1 MTNLGPCKSVAT
13 AAGSVPRGVL
23 AAALATSVALGILS
37 ALPASAV
44 AQTAVLTVSVRGPEG
59 PLNDALVEVL
69 CRGVS
74 AGRALSGAEGIARL
88 TSLPAG
94 TCSVRVEGF
103 GHQARV
109 VEGVPLTPGGVHAL
123 EVELLTAA
131 IAVEGLT
138 VRTGRTEIRR
148 ELMEFSSQVDEKAIL
163 LLPIPREANDLIA
176 LTPGARAGNV
186 WGGSNFQ
193 ANAYRLD
200 GLSTNHPG
208 TGGDLLNP
216 SLNWIE
222 RLDVRGLGAGAE
234 YGGFQGGLI
243 DVVTKRGTNEAQG
256 FIRSTFEHSWLA
268 ASNLV
273 STEIGAE
280 VTGRTDLEAEARGP
294 LVRDQLF
301 YYVSGEL
308 TGEGRRALNHLQQVE
323 GRFAPVR
330 EGRTDSKLFGK
341 LTWAPGPAHQ
351 IEVSGAFT
359 DVRAD
364 DYGLTGYEGVGATHR
379 YSSPTWF
386 LNGSLTE
393 ILGEWAVLEARVNHF
408 ERDERHDPYQGKDV
422 PGIRTFALT
431 PPYTAFGNAPFSLR
445 SAPSSSSASAQG
457 TFQARTGS
465 IEHTLKVGGEL
476 TRGTFLD
483 LRERNGGMTWLP
495 VNLRRFDPED
505 PSTWPH
511 RSSTWIGTQWGGE
524 VHLDADVATVAAYA
538 QGTFSLG
545 RRVVLTPGLRWT
557 RWTGWLT
564 PTSGDRFQAVRAVGW
579 DPRVGLSVDVTGRG
593 SLVAKA
599 HWGRYHQ
606 NLISQ
611 MFDRV
616 AGADVFT
623 NEEFWYYTAGD
634 LTDPRRTFTAAERD
648 ALAAAGT
655 FRKEGEVL
663 LNETGPLDGYRQPY
677 VDQWLVGVE
686 KKLGDRVKVE
696 AVYTRR
702 SNHDMVALVDR
713 NRASNYSVF
722 EGVRVYDATGGL
734 VSFSGGSVYLKELW
748 VPNHTIVER
757 LSCLAD
763 AGSCT
768 LPVPGM
774 VYADT
779 LRLTWDPDYRL
790 TTAPGA
796 RREFDQ
802 LQINLEMAFPTWGA
816 TVSYVATGLEGNLDN
831 VSGYTDPETYDAG
844 PYVRVN
850 EAVNAYGTLENF
862 ADHEV
867 KVSLWGELPWRLRGG
882 ALWTIRSG
890 DHYSPQFQLYG
901 LGFFQYRVN
910 TGALVRTRM
919 GNMTTQYEGEP
930 VDYRLLWP
938 LEGQRVFV
946 GPRGRPTLES
956 QSILDLRLERAFH
969 LRGRDLALSLDLF
982 NVLGSRSVTK
992 LNTLV
997 NNGPD
1002 YGFPVSQSLFS
1013 PGIQLNQYYLAPQ
1026 DRVSPRMLRFG
1037 VAAYF

>member
-1 MTNLGPCKSVAT
+1 MRGRTTRVGTANVA
-13 AAGSVPRGVL
+13 APAVVAVL
-23 AAALATSVALGILS
+23 AAVALL
-37 ALPASAV
+37 AV
-44 AQTAVLTVSVRGPEG
+44 AVLPSSAAAQTTALTVHVRGPEG
-59 PLNDALVEVL
+59 PLGDALVEVL
-69 CRGVS
+69 SRGAP
-74 AGRALSGAEGIARL
+74 AGRALTDAQGMARL
-88 TSLPAG
+88 TGLPAG
-94 TCSVRVEGF
+94 TFSLRVEVL
-103 GHQARV
+103 GHQTRV
-109 VEGVPLTPGGVHAL
+109 VEGVRLEPGGARTV
-123 EVELLTAA
+123 EVELAA
-131 IAVEGLT
+131 APIAVEGVT

-148 ELMEFSSQVDEKAIL
+148 ENMEFSTQVEEKAIL

-176 LTPGARAGNV
+176 FTPGARAGNV
-186 WGGSNFQ
+186 WGGANFQ

-208 TGGDLLNP
+208 TGGDLLGP

-243 DVVTKRGTNEAQG
+243 DVVTKRGTNRTQG
-256 FIRSTFEHSWLA
+256 FIRSSFEHAWLSG
-268 ASNLV
+268 SNLV
-273 STEIGAE
+273 RTEVGSE

-294 LVRDQLF
+294 LVRDRLF

-308 TGEGRRALNHLQQVE
+308 TGQGSRALNHLQQVE
-323 GRFAPVR
+323 GKYAPIR
-330 EGRTDSKLFGK
+330 EGRTESKLFGK
-341 LTWAPGPAHQ
+341 LTWTPGAAHQ
-351 IEVSGAFT
+351 VEASGAFT

-364 DYGLTGYEGVGATHR
+364 DYGLTGYEGPGATHR
-379 YSSPTWF
+379 FSSPTWF
-386 LNGSLTE
+386 VNGSVTE
-393 ILGEWAVLEARVNHF
+393 ILGEWGVLEARFNHF
-408 ERDERHDPYQGKDV
+408 ERDERHEPYQGRNV

-431 PPYTAFGNAPFSLR
+431 PPFTSFGNAPFSLR
-445 SAPSSSSASAQG
+445 SAPSSTSASAQG
-457 TFQARTGS
+457 TFQARTGAL
-465 IEHTLKVGGEL
+465 EHTLKVGGEF
-476 TRGTFLD
+476 TRGSFLD

-511 RSSTWIGTQWGGE
+511 RSSTWVGTQWGGE
-524 VHLDADVATVAAYA
+524 VHLDADVSTAAAYA
-538 QGTFSLG
+538 QGTLSLG
-545 RRVVLTPGLRWT
+545 PRVMLSPGLRWN
-557 RWTGWLT
+557 RWTGWLS
-564 PTSGDRFQAVRAVGW
+564 PRSGDRFQAVRAEGW

-593 SLVAKA
+593 TLVAKA

-606 NLISQ
+606 SLISQ

-634 LTDPRRTFTAAERD
+634 LTDPQRTFTAAERD
-648 ALAAAGT
+648 ALVASGK
-655 FRKEGEVL
+655 FRKEGEVV

-686 KKLGDRVKVE
+686 KKFGDRVKLE
-696 AVYTRR
+696 ALYTRR

-713 NRASNYSVF
+713 NRASNFTVY
-722 EGVRVYDATGGL
+722 EGVRVYDAAGGL
-734 VSFSGGSVYLKELW
+734 VPYSGGSVYLKELW

-757 LSCLAD
+757 LRCKAD
-763 AGSCT
+763 QGPCT
-768 LPVPGM
+768 LSVPGM

-779 LRLTWDPDYRL
+779 LRLTWNPDYVL

-802 LQINLEMAFPTWGA
+802 LQLNLELSHPTWGA

-867 KVSLWGELPWRLRGG
+867 KLSLWGDLPWRLRGG
-882 ALWTIRSG
+882 AFWTLRTG

-901 LGFFQYRVN
+901 LGFFRYKVN
-910 TGALVRTRM
+910 TGALVMPRFSP
-919 GNMTTQYEGEP
+919 MTTQYAGQEL
-930 VDYRLLWP
+930 DYMLLWP
-938 LEGQRVFV
+938 LEGHRVFV
-946 GPRGRPTLES
+946 GPRGLPTMDG
-956 QSILDLRLERAFH
+956 QSILDLRVERMFRLH
-969 LRGRDLALSLDLF
+969 GRDVAVSVDLF
-982 NVLGSRSVTK
+982 NALGSRSVTR
-992 LNTLV
+992 LNTMV

-1002 YGFPVSQSLFS
+1002 YGFSTSYSLFQ
-1013 PGIQLNQYYLAPQ
+1013 PGIQLNQYYQAPMA
-1026 DRVSPRMLRFG
+1026 RVAPRRLRFG
-1037 VAAYF
+1037 IASYF